1 MHFKKMI
8 NSAPNVHM
16 QMKAARSKEFGV
28 IKTHFY
34 NTLSRNT
41 SMLSY

>member
-1 MHFKKMI
+1 MHFEKM

-16 QMKAARSKEFGV
+16 QMKAACSKEFCG
-28 IKTHFY
+28 IKTQFY